1 MYQFFLDA
9 WAALRLRFYPKTHY
23 HYSPLTT
30 FAVLLALGLINMANI
45 SQLLGHQAGITAFI
59 LALTVL
65 RWSILSMTIEII
77 LGYYNKQPGQWYGYV
92 LVTEA
97 LLLPMIAMLYW
108 PQALATLGSFWLI
121 WTMVVQVSGF
131 VRISQ
136 QNVFKVALAYII
148 YFLITSLAGGMLL
161 FIFSAIGWLDINSMT
176 QTFQQMLTTIPTA
189 ETGIH

>member
-23 HYSPLTT
+23 HYSLLIIVP
-30 FAVLLALGLINMANI
+30 VLLALGLINMANM
-45 SQLLGHQAGITAFI
+45 SQILGQQIGITVFI

-65 RWSILSMTIEII
+65 RWGILSKTMQVI

-97 LLLPMIAMLYW
+97 LILPTIAMLYW
-108 PQALATLGSFWLI
+108 PQALAMPGSLWLI
-121 WTMVVQVSGF
+121 WTMVVQAFGF

-136 QNVFKVALAYII
+136 QNIFKVALAYII
-148 YFLITSLAGGMLL
+148 YFIVTSLAGGMLL
-161 FIFSAIGWLDINSMT
+161 FIFSTMGWLDINSMA
-176 QTFQQMLTTIPTA
+176 QAFQQMLTIPAA
-189 ETGIH
+189 ETGIR

>member
-23 HYSPLTT
+23 HYSLLIIVP
-30 FAVLLALGLINMANI
+30 VLLALGLINMANM
-45 SQLLGHQAGITAFI
+45 SQLLGQQTGITVFI

-65 RWSILSMTIEII
+65 RWGILSKTMQVI

-97 LLLPMIAMLYW
+97 LILPTIAMLYW
-108 PQALATLGSFWLI
+108 PQALAMPGSLWLI
-121 WTMVVQVSGF
+121 WTMVVQAFGF

-136 QNVFKVALAYII
+136 QNIFKVALAYII
-148 YFLITSLAGGMLL
+148 YFIVTSLAGGMLL
-161 FIFSAIGWLDINSMT
+161 FIFNTMGWLDINSMA
-176 QTFQQMLTTIPTA
+176 QAFQQMLTIPTA
-189 ETGIH
+189 ETGIR

>member
-23 HYSPLTT
+23 HYSLLIIVP
-30 FAVLLALGLINMANI
+30 VLLALGLINMANM
-45 SQLLGHQAGITAFI
+45 SQLLGQQTGITVFI

-65 RWSILSMTIEII
+65 RWGILSKTMQVI

-97 LLLPMIAMLYW
+97 LILPTIAMLYW
-108 PQALATLGSFWLI
+108 PQALAMPGSLWLI
-121 WTMVVQVSGF
+121 WTMVVQAFGF

-136 QNVFKVALAYII
+136 QNIFKVALAYII
-148 YFLITSLAGGMLL
+148 YFIVTSLAGGMLL
-161 FIFSAIGWLDINSMT
+161 FIFSTMGWLDINSMA
-176 QTFQQMLTTIPTA
+176 QAFQQMLTIPAA
-189 ETGIH
+189 ETGIR

>member
-23 HYSPLTT
+23 HYSLLIIVP
-30 FAVLLALGLINMANI
+30 VLLALGLINMANM
-45 SQLLGHQAGITAFI
+45 SQILGQQIGITVFI

-65 RWSILSMTIEII
+65 RWGILSKTMQVI

-97 LLLPMIAMLYW
+97 LILPTIAMLYW
-108 PQALATLGSFWLI
+108 PQALAMPGSFWLI
-121 WTMVVQVSGF
+121 WTMVVQAFGF

-136 QNVFKVALAYII
+136 QNIFKVALAYII
-148 YFLITSLAGGMLL
+148 YFIVTSLAGGMLL
-161 FIFSAIGWLDINSMT
+161 FIFSTMGWLDINSMA
-176 QTFQQMLTTIPTA
+176 QAFQQMLTIPAA
-189 ETGIH
+189 ETGIR

>member
-23 HYSPLTT
+23 RYSPLIIVP
-30 FAVLLALGLINMANI
+30 VLLTLGLINMANM
-45 SQLLGHQAGITAFI
+45 SQFLGHQAGITVFI

-65 RWSILSMTIEII
+65 RWGILGMTMQTI
-77 LGYYNKQPGQWYGYV
+77 LGYYSKQPGQWYGYV

-97 LLLPMIAMLYW
+97 LILPMIAMLYW
-108 PQALATLGSFWLI
+108 PQALATAGSFWLI

-148 YFLITSLAGGMLL
+148 YFLVTSLAGGMLL
-161 FIFSAIGWLDINSMT
+161 LVFNTMGWLDINSMA
-176 QTFQQMLTTIPTA
+176 QSFQQILTMPAA
-189 ETGIH
+189 ETDIR